1 MIWSTDMT
9 KKQYLRQGYKIRQ
22 EIKIQRDILIELE
35 NNLDNVKSFDYS
47 KEKLQGG
54 MIQDDTVM
62 IEKINRILEVQE
74 IIKEKEAEL
83 KRLQANLY
91 LEINRLTNTNE
102 KILLQAR
109 YILNETWEQ
118 IAERVGYSVAQ
129 THRIHKS
136 ALENFKFF

>member
-1 MIWSTDMT
+1 MT

-22 EIKIQRDILIELE
+22 EIKIQNDILIELE

-47 KEKLQGG
+47 KDKLQGG
-54 MIQDDTVM
+54 PVQDDTVM
-62 IEKINRILEVQE
+62 IEKINRIIEVQE
-74 IIKEKEAEL
+74 IIREKETEL
-83 KRLQANLY
+83 KRIQANLY

-118 IAERVGYSVAQ
+118 IAERLGYSVRQ
-129 THRIHKS
+129 IHRVHSS
-136 ALENFKFF
+136 ALENFKIIF

>member
-1 MIWSTDMT
+1 MT

-22 EIKIQRDILIELE
+22 ELKIQRDILIELE

-54 MIQDDTVM
+54 PVQDDTVM

-74 IIKEKEAEL
+74 IIKHKEAEL

-91 LEINRLTNTNE
+91 LEINRLSNTNE

-118 IAERVGYSVAQ
+118 ITERIGYSVAQ

>member
-1 MIWSTDMT
+1 MT

-54 MIQDDTVM
+54 PIQDDTVM

-118 IAERVGYSVAQ
+118 IAERLGYSVMHI
-129 THRIHKS
+129 HRIHRA
-136 ALENFKFF
+136 ALENFKIF

>member
-1 MIWSTDMT
+1 MN

-22 EIKIQRDILIELE
+22 EIKIQRDILNELE

-47 KEKLQGG
+47 KDKLQGG
-54 MIQDDTVM
+54 PVQDDTVM
-62 IEKINRILEVQE
+62 IEKINRIIEVQE
-74 IIKEKEAEL
+74 IIREKETEL
-83 KRLQANLY
+83 KRIQANLY

-118 IAERVGYSVAQ
+118 IAERLGYSVRQ
-129 THRIHKS
+129 IHRVHSS
-136 ALENFKFF
+136 ALENFKIIF

>member
-1 MIWSTDMT
+1 MN

-22 EIKIQRDILIELE
+22 EIKIQRDILNELE

-47 KEKLQGG
+47 KDKLQGG
-54 MIQDDTVM
+54 PVQDDTVM
-62 IEKINRILEVQE
+62 IEKINRIIEVQE
-74 IIKEKEAEL
+74 IIREKEAEL

-118 IAERVGYSVAQ
+118 IAERLGYSVRQ
-129 THRIHKS
+129 IHRVHS
-136 ALENFKFF
+136 LALENFKIIF

>member
-1 MIWSTDMT
+1 MT

-22 EIKIQRDILIELE
+22 EIKIQRDILNELE

-47 KEKLQGG
+47 KDKLQGG
-54 MIQDDTVM
+54 PVQDDTVM
-62 IEKINRILEVQE
+62 IEKINRIIEVQE
-74 IIKEKEAEL
+74 IIREKEAEL

-91 LEINRLTNTNE
+91 LEIDRLTNTNE

-118 IAERVGYSVAQ
+118 IAERLGYSVRQ
-129 THRIHKS
+129 IHRVHSS
-136 ALENFKFF
+136 ALENFKIIF

>member
-1 MIWSTDMT
+1 MT
-9 KKQYLRQGYKIRQ
+9 KKQYLRKGYKIRQ
-22 EIKIQRDILIELE
+22 EIKIQRDILNELE

-47 KEKLQGG
+47 KDKLQGG
-54 MIQDDTVM
+54 PIQDDTVM

-74 IIKEKEAEL
+74 IIKEKETEL

-91 LEINRLTNTNE
+91 LEINRLSNTNE

-118 IAERVGYSVAQ
+118 IAERLGYSVRQ
-129 THRIHKS
+129 IHRVHSS
-136 ALENFKFF
+136 ALENFKIIF

>member
-1 MIWSTDMT
+1 MT

-22 EIKIQRDILIELE
+22 EIKIQRDILNELE

-47 KEKLQGG
+47 KDKLQGG
-54 MIQDDTVM
+54 PVQDDTVM
-62 IEKINRILEVQE
+62 IEKINRIIEVQE
-74 IIKEKEAEL
+74 IIREKETEL
-83 KRLQANLY
+83 KRIQANLY

-118 IAERVGYSVAQ
+118 IAERLGYSVRQ
-129 THRIHKS
+129 IHRVHSS
-136 ALENFKFF
+136 ALENFKIIF

>member
-1 MIWSTDMT
+1 MT

-22 EIKIQRDILIELE
+22 EIKIQRDVLNELE

-47 KEKLQGG
+47 KDKLQGG
-54 MIQDDTVM
+54 PVQDDTVM
-62 IEKINRILEVQE
+62 VEKINRIIEVQE
-74 IIKEKEAEL
+74 IIREKETEL

-118 IAERVGYSVAQ
+118 IAERLGYSVRQ
-129 THRIHKS
+129 IHRVHSS
-136 ALENFKFF
+136 ALENFKIIF

>member
-1 MIWSTDMT
+1 MT

-22 EIKIQRDILIELE
+22 EIKIQRDILNELE

-47 KEKLQGG
+47 KDKLQGG
-54 MIQDDTVM
+54 PVQDDTVM
-62 IEKINRILEVQE
+62 IEKINRIIEVQE
-74 IIKEKEAEL
+74 IIREKETEL

-118 IAERVGYSVAQ
+118 IAERLGYSVRQ
-129 THRIHKS
+129 IHRVHSS
-136 ALENFKFF
+136 ALENFKILF

>member
-1 MIWSTDMT
+1 MT
-9 KKQYLRQGYKIRQ
+9 KKQYLRQSYKIRQ
-22 EIKIQRDILIELE
+22 EIKIQSDILNELE

-47 KEKLQGG
+47 KDKLQGG
-54 MIQDDTVM
+54 PVQDDTVM
-62 IEKINRILEVQE
+62 VEKINRIIEVQE
-74 IIKEKEAEL
+74 IIREKETEL

-118 IAERVGYSVAQ
+118 IAERLGYSVRQ
-129 THRIHKS
+129 IHRVHSS
-136 ALENFKFF
+136 ALENFKIIF

>member
-1 MIWSTDMT
+1 MT

-22 EIKIQRDILIELE
+22 ELKIQRDILTELE

-54 MIQDDTVM
+54 PIQDDTVM

-91 LEINRLTNTNE
+91 LEINRLSNTNE

-118 IAERVGYSVAQ
+118 IAERLGYSVTQ
-129 THRIHKS
+129 THRIHRS
-136 ALENFKFF
+136 ALENFKYF

>member
-1 MIWSTDMT
+1 MT

-22 EIKIQRDILIELE
+22 EIKIQRDILNELE

-47 KEKLQGG
+47 KDKLQGG
-54 MIQDDTVM
+54 PIQDDTVM

-74 IIKEKEAEL
+74 IIKEKETEL

-91 LEINRLTNTNE
+91 LEINRLSNTNE

-118 IAERVGYSVAQ
+118 IAERLGYSVRQ
-129 THRIHKS
+129 IHRVHSS
-136 ALENFKFF
+136 ALENFKIIF

>member
-91 LEINRLTNTNE
+91 LEINRLSNTNE

-118 IAERVGYSVAQ
+118 IAERLGYSV
-129 THRIHKS
+129 THIHRIHRA
-136 ALENFKFF
+136 ALENFKYF

>member
-1 MIWSTDMT
+1 MT

-22 EIKIQRDILIELE
+22 EIKIQRDILNELE

-47 KEKLQGG
+47 KDKLQGG
-54 MIQDDTVM
+54 PVQDDTVM
-62 IEKINRILEVQE
+62 IEKINRIIEVQE
-74 IIKEKEAEL
+74 IIREKETEL

-118 IAERVGYSVAQ
+118 IAERLGYSVRQ
-129 THRIHKS
+129 IHRVHSS
-136 ALENFKFF
+136 ALENFKIIF

>member
-1 MIWSTDMT
+1 MT
-9 KKQYLRQGYKIRQ
+9 KKQCLRQGYKIRQ
-22 EIKIQRDILIELE
+22 EIKIQRDILNELE

-47 KEKLQGG
+47 KDKLQGG
-54 MIQDDTVM
+54 PVQDDTVM
-62 IEKINRILEVQE
+62 IEKINRIIEVQE
-74 IIKEKEAEL
+74 IIREKETEL

-118 IAERVGYSVAQ
+118 IAERLGYSVRQ
-129 THRIHKS
+129 IHRVHSS
-136 ALENFKFF
+136 ALENFKIIF

>member
-1 MIWSTDMT
+1 MT

-22 EIKIQRDILIELE
+22 EIKIQRDILNELE
-35 NNLDNVKSFDYS
+35 NNLDNVRSFDYS
-47 KEKLQGG
+47 KDKLQGG
-54 MIQDDTVM
+54 PVQDDTVM
-62 IEKINRILEVQE
+62 VEKINRIIEVQE
-74 IIKEKEAEL
+74 IIREKETEL

-118 IAERVGYSVAQ
+118 IAERLGYSVRQ
-129 THRIHKS
+129 IHRVHSS
-136 ALENFKFF
+136 ALENFKIIF

>member
-1 MIWSTDMT
+1 MT

>member
-1 MIWSTDMT
+1 MT

-22 EIKIQRDILIELE
+22 EIKIQRDILNELE
-35 NNLDNVKSFDYS
+35 NNLDNVRSFDYS
-47 KEKLQGG
+47 KDKLQGG
-54 MIQDDTVM
+54 PVQDDTVM
-62 IEKINRILEVQE
+62 IEKINRIIEVKE
-74 IIKEKEAEL
+74 IIREKETEL

-118 IAERVGYSVAQ
+118 IAERLGYSVRQ
-129 THRIHKS
+129 IHRVHSS
-136 ALENFKFF
+136 ALENFKIIF

>member
-1 MIWSTDMT
+1 MT

-22 EIKIQRDILIELE
+22 EIKIQRDILNELE

-47 KEKLQGG
+47 KDKLQGG
-54 MIQDDTVM
+54 PVQDDTVM
-62 IEKINRILEVQE
+62 IEKINRIIEVQE
-74 IIKEKEAEL
+74 IIREKETEL
-83 KRLQANLY
+83 KRIQANLY

-118 IAERVGYSVAQ
+118 IAERLGYSVRQ
-129 THRIHKS
+129 VHRVHRS
-136 ALENFKFF
+136 ALENFKIIF

>member
-1 MIWSTDMT
+1 MT

-54 MIQDDTVM
+54 PIQDDTVM

-74 IIKEKEAEL
+74 IIKEKETEL

-91 LEINRLTNTNE
+91 LEINRLSNTNE

-118 IAERVGYSVAQ
+118 IAERLGYSVTQ
-129 THRIHKS
+129 THRIHRS
-136 ALENFKFF
+136 ALENFKYF